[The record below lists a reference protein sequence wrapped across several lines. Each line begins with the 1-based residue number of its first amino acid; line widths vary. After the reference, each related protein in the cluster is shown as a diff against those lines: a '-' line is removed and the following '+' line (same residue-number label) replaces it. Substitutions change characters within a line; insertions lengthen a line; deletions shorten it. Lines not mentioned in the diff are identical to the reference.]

1 MMNFAIE
8 VIAEAN
14 PLSKQTLYHVLQSS
28 TSNDQQQIKTGTQ
41 QLQNWETTA
50 GFYSLLQSIYIDYTV
65 PVELRYLAI
74 LQLKNGIDKYWRKT
88 ALNAIKKEE
97 RESIR
102 SQLISSAIMEPD
114 PRLALQISIVIG
126 KITRF
131 EYPHDWPDVISSTLE
146 ELRSALRA
154 GNSVHLSRT
163 FLILLHIIK
172 VLASAKLLRHRT
184 SLQSVSPDIIESVSS
199 IYVEKANTWLSFLRN
214 GSDEVGGTLENMDQ
228 SLLALRILRRLL
240 VAGYEFPNRHQE
252 VKDVWSMLASQS
264 GEMLAL
270 INWASAP
277 IQSNS
282 RSLIEKHLFQISKLH
297 LNMIKLHPAAFP
309 LLPDS
314 MNIAK
319 AWWGLARQF
328 GDIMGSQRPLVNSNS
343 GLNGEPDA
351 EDWIFALEKLSL
363 SALTII
369 RGCVKM
375 VYNPMQT
382 FKYQRAEDKE
392 EKRIAQERV
401 KNDLLTELFAQELM
415 ENLVTHFLV
424 LTLRDLKQWEEDP
437 EEWEKSQESSGEDW
451 DISIRTCSEKL
462 LLDLII
468 NYKELLV
475 QPLIHVFKTAAGLFI
490 HIEFGIAS
498 N

>member
-1 MMNFAIE
+1 MSFAIE
-8 VIAEAN
+8 VTAEAN

-28 TSNDQQQIKTGTQ
+28 TSNDQQQIKTGAQ

-50 GFYSLLQSIYIDYTV
+50 GFYSSLQSIYVDYTI

-88 ALNAIKKEE
+88 APNAIRKEE

-102 SQLISSAIMEPD
+102 SHLISSGITEPD
-114 PRLALQISIVIG
+114 PRLALQISVVIG

-131 EYPHDWPDVISSTLE
+131 EYPHDWPDAISSTLR
-146 ELRSALRA
+146 ELQLALSAR
-154 GNSVHLSRT
+154 NFVRLSRT

-184 SLQSVSPDIIESVSS
+184 SLQSVAPEIVKSLSL
-199 IYVEKANTWLSFLRN
+199 IYMEKVNTWLKL
-214 GSDEVGGTLENMDQ
+214 LENGGDEEGEALRSIDQ

-270 INWASAP
+270 VHGKPTS
-277 IQSNS
+277 IQSDF

-314 MNIAK
+314 MNIVK
-319 AWWGLARQF
+319 AWWSLARQF
-328 GDIMGSQRPLVNSNS
+328 GDTRGSPRSLVNSNS
-343 GLNGEPDA
+343 GLNGEADA
-351 EDWIFALEKLSL
+351 EDQIFALEKLSL
-363 SALTII
+363 SALTLI
-369 RGCVKM
+369 RGCLKM

-392 EKRIAQERV
+392 EKKIAQERV
-401 KNDLLTELFAQELM
+401 KNDLLTGIFAQEIM
-415 ENLVTHFLV
+415 ESLVTRFLV
-424 LTLRDLKQWEEDP
+424 LTPRDLKQWEEDP
-437 EEWEKSQESSGEDW
+437 EEWERTQESSGEDW

-462 LLDLII
+462 FLDLIN

-475 QPLIHVFKTAAGLFI
+475 QPLIHVFRVAAGLFI
-490 HIEFGIAS
+490 QMELDISSH
-498 N
+498 

>member
-1 MMNFAIE
+1 MNFAIE
-8 VIAEAN
+8 VTAEAN
-14 PLSKQTLYHVLQSS
+14 PLSKETLYHVLQSS
-28 TSNDQQQIKTGTQ
+28 TSNDQQQIRTGTQ

-50 GFYSLLQSIYIDYTV
+50 GFYSSLQSIYVDYTF

-88 ALNAIKKEE
+88 ATNAIKKEE

-102 SQLISSAIMEPD
+102 SQLVSSGIMEPD

-131 EYPHDWPDVISSTLE
+131 EYPHDWPDAISSTLQ
-146 ELRSALRA
+146 ELHSALST
-154 GNSVHLSRT
+154 GNSVLLSRA

-184 SLQSVSPDIIESVSS
+184 SLQSAAPDIIKSLSS
-199 IYVEKANTWLSFLRN
+199 IYEEKVNTWFNFLR
-214 GSDEVGGTLENMDQ
+214 DGGNEEREAPESIEQ

-240 VAGYEFPNRHQE
+240 VAGYDFPNRHQE
-252 VKDVWSMLASQS
+252 VKDLWSMLASQS
-264 GEMLAL
+264 GEILAFL
-270 INWASAP
+270 HGESAP

-297 LNMIKLHPAAFP
+297 LNMIKIHPAAFP

-314 MNIAK
+314 IVIVK
-319 AWWGLARQF
+319 AWWNLARQF
-328 GDIMGSQRPLVNSNS
+328 GDTMDSQRPLVTSNG

-351 EDWIFALEKLSL
+351 EDRISAFEKLSL
-363 SALTII
+363 GALTLI
-369 RGCVKM
+369 RGCLKM

-392 EKRIAQERV
+392 EKKIAQEWV
-401 KNDLLTELFAQELM
+401 KNDLLTGSFAQEVM
-415 ENLVTHFLV
+415 ERLVARFLV
-424 LTLRDLKQWEEDP
+424 VTPRDLKQWGEDP
-437 EEWEKSQESSGEDW
+437 EEWERTQESSGEDW

-462 LLDLII
+462 FLDLII

-475 QPLIHVFKTAAGLFI
+475 RPLIHVFGAAAGLFI
-490 HIEFGIAS
+490 KMKVDISPH
-498 N
+498 

>member
-1 MMNFAIE
+1 MMSFAIE
-8 VIAEAN
+8 VTAEAN

-28 TSNDQQQIKTGTQ
+28 TSNDQQQIKTGAQ
-41 QLQNWETTA
+41 QLQNWETKA

-97 RESIR
+97 RQSIR

-154 GNSVHLSRT
+154 GNFVHLSRI

-172 VLASAKLLRHRT
+172 VLSSAKLLRHRT
-184 SLQSVSPDIIESVSS
+184 SLQSVAPDIVESISS
-199 IYVEKANTWLSFLRN
+199 IYMEKTNTWLSFLRN
-214 GSDEVGGTLENMDQ
+214 GSDEVAGTFEEMDQ

-270 INWASAP
+270 IKWTSAS
-277 IQSNS
+277 IESNS

-314 MNIAK
+314 INIAK
-319 AWWGLARQF
+319 AWWSLARQF
-328 GDIMGSQRPLVNSNS
+328 GETMGSQRPLVNSNS
-343 GLNGEPDA
+343 GFNGEFDA
-351 EDWIFALEKLSL
+351 EDRIFALEKLSL

-369 RGCVKM
+369 RG
-375 VYNPMQT
+375 
-382 FKYQRAEDKE
+382 
-392 EKRIAQERV
+392 
-401 KNDLLTELFAQELM
+401 
-415 ENLVTHFLV
+415 
-424 LTLRDLKQWEEDP
+424 
-437 EEWEKSQESSGEDW
+437 
-451 DISIRTCSEKL
+451 
-462 LLDLII
+462 
-468 NYKELLV
+468 
-475 QPLIHVFKTAAGLFI
+475 
-490 HIEFGIAS
+490 
-498 N
+498 

>member
-1 MMNFAIE
+1 MNFAIE
-8 VIAEAN
+8 VTAEAN

-50 GFYSLLQSIYIDYTV
+50 GFYSLLQSIYVDYSI

-88 ALNAIKKEE
+88 APNAIKKEE

-126 KITRF
+126 KITRL
-131 EYPHDWPDVISSTLE
+131 EYPHDWPDAISSILE
-146 ELRSALRA
+146 ELRSAFHA

-172 VLASAKLLRHRT
+172 VLSSAKLLRHRT
-184 SLQSVSPDIIESVSS
+184 SLQSVAPDIIESLSS
-199 IYVEKANTWLSFLRN
+199 IYVEKVNTWLSFLRN
-214 GSDEVGGTLENMDQ
+214 GGDEVGDTPENMDQ

-270 INWASAP
+270 VHWVSAS

-319 AWWGLARQF
+319 AWWSLARQL
-328 GDIMGSQRPLVNSNS
+328 GDTMGSQGPLVNSNS
-343 GLNGEPDA
+343 DLNGEPDA
-351 EDWIFALEKLSL
+351 EDWISALEKLSL

-369 RGCVKM
+369 RGCLKM

-392 EKRIAQERV
+392 EKKIAQERV

-424 LTLRDLKQWEEDP
+424 LTPRDLKQWEEDP

-462 LLDLII
+462 FLDLII
-468 NYKELLV
+468 NYKEILV

-490 HIEFGIAS
+490 IMEVGITS
-498 N
+498 Y